1 MGFVVEA
8 DDADAIGDEAVW
20 KDGAVVGW
28 ITSGGYCHHVECSY
42 ATGYV
47 DSASIATG
55 AGNWEIEILGERRR
69 ARLQAEP
76 LFDPKGV
83 RMLS

>member
-1 MGFVVEA
+1 M
-8 DDADAIGDEAVW
+8 
-20 KDGAVVGW
+20 VGW